1 MPKYRTYYYLP
12 GIIGVSGIMK
22 SIFKMSSTLAL
33 TLVRIT
39 GSKIGLILKGAQP
52 SSNSFISK
60 FLAADCYTTQW
71 TKIWQKNEEKPCLK
85 IYGGFIRKVLIDL

>member
-1 MPKYRTYYYLP
+1 MP
-12 GIIGVSGIMK
+12 
-22 SIFKMSSTLAL
+22 IFTTSDGAHLLKKTKRFLKRLLAL

-85 IYGGFIRKVLIDL
+85 IYG